1 MESTIKKK
9 INTFG
14 KVGKII
20 TSIIIVV
27 LLVVEGFL
35 LAGTIVAAVLPK
47 DAVSVDAQGGGTV
60 RFDAEYFGFD
70 SDELSLK
77 IGSTQIKLAEFDSV
91 KTHSQDGS
99 VIMDVQSGEFHFNL
113 NTLLGLMIIG
123 IIRLASFVVALYFLK
138 ALMKAY
144 APDASFASW
153 AIRFAA
159 SLDGVLT
166 VLSGMSNEAQM
177 RDNLSFMADFKPL
190 NAEER
195 DIIRRSQEI
204 MDQSGAIQCT
214 GCGYCLE
221 GCPLSIPISEVFE
234 AANLHLVS
242 GQTQQGKEKYAQA
255 TQGKGRA
262 GECVGC
268 KNCESVCPQHLEIT
282 QHLKTAAS
290 LFDHA

>member
-14 KVGKII
+14 KAGKII

-35 LAGTIVAAVLPK
+35 LAGTIVAAVLPM
-47 DAVSVDAQGGGTV
+47 DSVSVDAQGGGTV

-70 SDELSLK
+70 SDELSLN

-138 ALMKAY
+138 ALMKAFMTCETPFCGNVIKKMR
-144 APDASFASW
+144 AFAIALIPSMIVSSMTNSVLGLLFTDSISIGGGGFDMIPVLFVFVVFILT
-153 AIRFAA
+153 AIFRYGAQ
-159 SLDGVLT
+159 LQKEYDET
-166 VLSGMSNEAQM
+166 V
-177 RDNLSFMADFKPL
+177 
-190 NAEER
+190 
-195 DIIRRSQEI
+195 
-204 MDQSGAIQCT
+204 
-214 GCGYCLE
+214 
-221 GCPLSIPISEVFE
+221 
-234 AANLHLVS
+234 
-242 GQTQQGKEKYAQA
+242 
-255 TQGKGRA
+255 
-262 GECVGC
+262 
-268 KNCESVCPQHLEIT
+268 
-282 QHLKTAAS
+282 
-290 LFDHA
+290 

>member
-14 KVGKII
+14 KAGKII

-91 KTHSQDGS
+91 KTHSQDGAL
-99 VIMDVQSGEFHFNL
+99 IMDVQSGEYHFNL
-113 NTLLGLMIIG
+113 NTLLGFMIIG

-138 ALMKAY
+138 ALMKAFMTCGS
-144 APDASFASW
+144 PFDANVITKMRNFAIALIPCIAVHEIAGCFVPGFSHGG
-153 AIRFAA
+153 
-159 SLDGVLT
+159 SLDLVKVAFVLIIFMLTAVFKYGAQLQKEHDET
-166 VLSGMSNEAQM
+166 V
-177 RDNLSFMADFKPL
+177 
-190 NAEER
+190 
-195 DIIRRSQEI
+195 
-204 MDQSGAIQCT
+204 
-214 GCGYCLE
+214 
-221 GCPLSIPISEVFE
+221 
-234 AANLHLVS
+234 
-242 GQTQQGKEKYAQA
+242 
-255 TQGKGRA
+255 
-262 GECVGC
+262 
-268 KNCESVCPQHLEIT
+268 
-282 QHLKTAAS
+282 
-290 LFDHA
+290 

>member
-77 IGSTQIKLAEFDSV
+77 IGSTQIKLAEFGAL
-91 KTHSQDGS
+91 KTHSQDGAL
-99 VIMDVQSGEFHFNL
+99 IMDVQSGEFHFNL

-138 ALMKAY
+138 ALMKAFMTCGS
-144 APDASFASW
+144 PFDENVITKMRNFAIALIPCIAVHEIAGCFVPGFSHGS
-153 AIRFAA
+153 
-159 SLDGVLT
+159 SLDLVKVAFVLIIFMLTAVFKYGSQLQKEHDET
-166 VLSGMSNEAQM
+166 V
-177 RDNLSFMADFKPL
+177 
-190 NAEER
+190 
-195 DIIRRSQEI
+195 
-204 MDQSGAIQCT
+204 
-214 GCGYCLE
+214 
-221 GCPLSIPISEVFE
+221 
-234 AANLHLVS
+234 
-242 GQTQQGKEKYAQA
+242 
-255 TQGKGRA
+255 
-262 GECVGC
+262 
-268 KNCESVCPQHLEIT
+268 
-282 QHLKTAAS
+282 
-290 LFDHA
+290 

>member
-47 DAVSVDAQGGGTV
+47 DSVSVDAQGGGTV

-70 SDELSLK
+70 SDELSLN

-138 ALMKAY
+138 ALMKAFMTCGSPFDENVI
-144 APDASFASW
+144 AKMRNFAIALIPCIAVHEIAGCFVPGFSHGG
-153 AIRFAA
+153 
-159 SLDGVLT
+159 SLDLVKVAFVLIIFMLTAVFKYGAQLQKEHDET
-166 VLSGMSNEAQM
+166 V
-177 RDNLSFMADFKPL
+177 
-190 NAEER
+190 
-195 DIIRRSQEI
+195 
-204 MDQSGAIQCT
+204 
-214 GCGYCLE
+214 
-221 GCPLSIPISEVFE
+221 
-234 AANLHLVS
+234 
-242 GQTQQGKEKYAQA
+242 
-255 TQGKGRA
+255 
-262 GECVGC
+262 
-268 KNCESVCPQHLEIT
+268 
-282 QHLKTAAS
+282 
-290 LFDHA
+290 